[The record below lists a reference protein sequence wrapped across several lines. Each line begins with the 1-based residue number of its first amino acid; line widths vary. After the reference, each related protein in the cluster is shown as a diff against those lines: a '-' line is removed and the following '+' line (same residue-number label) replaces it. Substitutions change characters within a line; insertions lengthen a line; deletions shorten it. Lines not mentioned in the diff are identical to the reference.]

1 MNKKRKLW
9 ELNRPSPEVY
19 AAQEKIPIVVLLDDI
34 RSFENVGSVFRTADS
49 FSIEQVVLCG
59 ITPTPPHREIH
70 KTALGATESVSWRHS
85 PTVMEVVLG
94 LKELGYAVYALEQAE
109 NTSLLHRVNQLSLE
123 KVALVFG
130 NEVHG
135 VQQAVVDVCDGVLE
149 IPQFGTKHSLN
160 VSVCV
165 GITLWEFSKHLNP
178 LLRDQP

>member
-9 ELNRPSPEVY
+9 ELNRPSPEAY

-59 ITPTPPHREIH
+59 ITPCPPHREIH

-85 PTVMEVVLG
+85 PTVMEAVLG
-94 LKELGYAVYALEQAE
+94 LKELGYAVYALEQAQK
-109 NTSLLHRVNQLSLE
+109 TSLLHRVNQLSLE

-165 GITLWEFSKHLNP
+165 GITLWEFSKQLNP
-178 LLRDQP
+178 QLRDQP